1 MRFLPAS
8 AFGRTVFLIGFLL
21 LINQLVSYFLVVVYV
36 ISPSL
41 QQTTH
46 LIAKQIKVVFIEV
59 ADDRVEISD
68 ELTRKFQQATG
79 IEVYTEA
86 QAMQQGLAQAT
97 HYPYFSAEM
106 SRELGG
112 PADVRIEQQQSF
124 VFWVQPPQ
132 APTFWVKI
140 PLQGLNETDFK
151 PLQIYILLIGFLSV
165 AGGWWFARQLNR
177 PLQSL
182 QHAALKVGR
191 GDIPE
196 PLPEL
201 GSSEIIAVTRA
212 FNHMASGIKQLEKDR
227 ALLMAGVSHD
237 LRTPLTRIR
246 LASEMMS
253 EDDSWIRDGIA
264 SDIDDMNAIIDQF
277 IDYIRHHKEEVLVQ
291 ADLNALAAE
300 QVGAERLQQ
309 RHIIT
314 NFEPQLPLV
323 PIRRI
328 AIKRVFTNL
337 LENAFKYSDGAIEVS
352 TGVDKKQRRVF
363 LQVRDYGPGIPEAQ
377 MAQMLEPFTQGDTA
391 RGSAGSGLGLAII
404 KKIVDMHHG
413 EITLQNHA
421 DGGLIA
427 TVWLPLNCVSAKK
440 SSKTGLE
447 KLYEL

>member
-1 MRFLPAS
+1 MRLLPAS
-8 AFGRTVFLIGFLL
+8 AFGKTVFLIGFLL

-59 ADDRVEISD
+59 GDESGGLSE

-79 IEVYTEA
+79 IEVYSQS
-86 QAMQQGLAQAT
+86 QAMQQGLAQAM
-97 HYPYFSAEM
+97 HYPYFSDEM

-112 PADVRIEQQQSF
+112 PAEVRIEQQQSF
-124 VFWVQPPQ
+124 AFWVRPPQ
-132 APTFWVKI
+132 APQYWVKI
-140 PLQGLNETDFK
+140 PLSGLNETDFK

-177 PLQSL
+177 PLQGL
-182 QHAALKVGR
+182 QQAALRVGR

-196 PLPEL
+196 PLPEV

-212 FNHMASGIKQLEKDR
+212 FNHMAKGIKQLEKDR

-253 EDDSWIRDGIA
+253 EPDSWIRDGIA
-264 SDIDDMNAIIDQF
+264 NDIEDMNAIIDQF
-277 IDYIRHHKEEVLVQ
+277 IDYIRHHKEE
-291 ADLNALAAE
+291 APSEEDLNSLVLE

-309 RHIIT
+309 RDIQT
-314 NFEPQLPLV
+314 ELASFLPLV
-323 PIRRI
+323 PLRRI
-328 AIKRVFTNL
+328 AIKRVLTNL
-337 LENAFKYSDGAIEVS
+337 LENAFKYSDGVIEVS
-352 TGVDKKQRRVF
+352 TGYEKGSQRIF
-363 LQVRDYGPGIPEAQ
+363 LQVRDHGPGIPETE
-377 MAQMLEPFTQGDTA
+377 MAQMFEPFTQGDTA

-413 EITLQNHA
+413 EITLHNHA
-421 DGGLIA
+421 FGGLVA
-427 TVWLPLNCVSAKK
+427 TVYLPLKVKAQQ
-440 SSKTGLE
+440 KTKALTQP
-447 KLYEL
+447 

>member
-1 MRFLPAS
+1 
-8 AFGRTVFLIGFLL
+8 
-21 LINQLVSYFLVVVYV
+21 
-36 ISPSL
+36 
-41 QQTTH
+41 
-46 LIAKQIKVVFIEV
+46 
-59 ADDRVEISD
+59 
-68 ELTRKFQQATG
+68 
-79 IEVYTEA
+79 
-86 QAMQQGLAQAT
+86 MQQGLAQAT

-196 PLPEL
+196 PLHEL